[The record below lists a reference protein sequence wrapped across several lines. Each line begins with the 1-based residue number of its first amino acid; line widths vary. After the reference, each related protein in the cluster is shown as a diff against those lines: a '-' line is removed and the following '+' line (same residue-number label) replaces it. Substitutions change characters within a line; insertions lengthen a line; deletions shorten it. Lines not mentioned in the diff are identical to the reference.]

1 MKRGKNETMKN
12 ESEEPPSK
20 KTVASLKTI
29 GCECY
34 GDEKKQFTIYEYIHL
49 HSLCSNKKSS

>member
-20 KTVASLKTI
+20 RTIASLKTI

-34 GDEKKQFTIYEYIHL
+34 GDEEKLYTIYEYIHL
-49 HSLCSNKKSS
+49 HSACYNKQ